1 MITYEQQGK
10 IFVVTGTTKDDVNLT
25 VPSSIDGNVMSKI
38 EANSFTEMAKLKKV
52 IIPGSIKVIGAYS
65 FASCPLLKEVI
76 IEEGVEV
83 IEDWAFISCN
93 IDKIKLPKSIKSIGK
108 NAFLGNLCKF
118 DIDEE
123 MKSKDQ
129 NKGARSHTNNR
140 TAVFPLAL
148 MEAKNNINSEIIESR
163 SKYIDSQL
171 DLVENGGMLIS
182 ELDVPFLFNHDE
194 FLVSFFSKKE
204 IENIKFDIDSESK
217 TQIGLYAENDPDFL
231 LLKINLVQGSTL
243 LSSFYIKTPYLED
256 ISIENVTTEHIE
268 NKGIHYYFIN
278 ARISMLN
285 YGNGNINREFA
296 LNLFNDFT
304 GKYQT
309 ELNNGLI
316 NEEQFN
322 DIKDTI
328 DAKII
333 EVMDGFLSQ
342 IDGAPLYT
350 YALNL
355 LRYLANDDSFDNKG
369 LVQNYIFEH
378 QVQYYNELTDYKSLE
393 KICFVDVYDT
403 LEFIKTTTGMSLD
416 ELNKKYDISLT
427 DASGMDITEDEAKS
441 YQNIFVD
448 LETNYIMHGDFLLYI
463 YKELQRL
470 NNQFSVLAFSA

>member
-10 IFVVTGTTKDDVNLT
+10 IFVVTGTTKDEVNLT
-25 VPSSIDGNVMSKI
+25 VPSNIDGNVMSKI
-38 EANSFTEMAKLKKV
+38 EPNSFTEMAKLKKV

-65 FASCPLLKEVI
+65 FASCPLLREVI

-123 MKSKDQ
+123 MKSKDS
-129 NKGARSHTNNR
+129 NKGRSHTNNR
-140 TAVFPLAL
+140 AAVFPLAL

-163 SKYIDSQL
+163 SRYIDSQL
-171 DLVENGGMLIS
+171 DLVDNSGMLLS
-182 ELDVPFLFNHDE
+182 QLDVPFLFNHDE
-194 FLVSFFSKKE
+194 FLVSFFSKRE
-204 IENIKFDIDSESK
+204 IEKISFDIDSESK

-231 LLKINLVQGSTL
+231 LLKINLMQGATQ

-256 ISIENVTTEHIE
+256 LSIENVTTEHVE

-278 ARISMLN
+278 ARISMLC
-285 YGNGNINREFA
+285 YGNGNISREFA

-316 NEEQFN
+316 TEEQFN

-328 DAKII
+328 DSKII
-333 EVMDGFLSQ
+333 DVMDGFLSQ

-350 YALNL
+350 YSLNL
-355 LRYLANDDSFDNKG
+355 LRYLANDESFDNRN
-369 LVQNYIFEH
+369 LIH
-378 QVQYYNELTDYKSLE
+378 YN
-393 KICFVDVYDT
+393 I
-403 LEFIKTTTGMSLD
+403 
-416 ELNKKYDISLT
+416 
-427 DASGMDITEDEAKS
+427 
-441 YQNIFVD
+441 
-448 LETNYIMHGDFLLYI
+448 
-463 YKELQRL
+463 
-470 NNQFSVLAFSA
+470 

>member
-10 IFVVTGTTKDDVNLT
+10 IFVVTGSTKDEINLT
-25 VPSSIDGNVMSKI
+25 VSSQIDGNTISKI
-38 EANSFTEMAKLKKV
+38 EQSSFTEMAKLKKV

-65 FASCPLLKEVI
+65 FANCPLLKEVV

-123 MKSKDQ
+123 MNAKDA
-129 NKGARSHTNNR
+129 NKPRSHTNYR
-140 TAVFPLAL
+140 AAVFPLAL
-148 MEAKNNINSEIIESR
+148 MEAKENINSEIIESR
-163 SKYIDSQL
+163 SRYIDSQL
-171 DLVENGGMLIS
+171 DLVQSGSMLQS
-182 ELDVPFLFNHDE
+182 QLDVPFLFNHDE
-194 FLVSFFSKKE
+194 FLVAFFSKKE
-204 IENIKFDIDSESK
+204 INNISFSIDSESR
-217 TQIGLYAENDPDFL
+217 TQIGLYSENDPDFL
-231 LLKINLVQGSTL
+231 LLKINLMQGNTL
-243 LSSFYIKTPYLED
+243 LSSIYLKTPYLED
-256 ISIENVTTEHIE
+256 VSIENVKTDHIE

-278 ARISMLN
+278 ASISMLC
-285 YGNGNINREFA
+285 YGNGNVNREFA

-316 NEEQFN
+316 NESQFQ
-322 DIKDTI
+322 DVKDTI
-328 DAKII
+328 DSKII

-350 YALNL
+350 YSVNL
-355 LRYLANDDSFDNKG
+355 LRYLANDESFENSG
-369 LVQNYIFEH
+369 MIQNYIFEH
-378 QVQYYNELTDYKSLE
+378 QVKYYNELSDYKSLE

-403 LEFIKTTTGMSLD
+403 LEFIKTTTGMTLE
-416 ELNKKYDISLT
+416 ELNKKYDIELT
-427 DASGMDITEDEAKS
+427 DASGYIISEEEAKS
-441 YQNIFVD
+441 YQNIFMD

>member
-10 IFVVTGTTKDDVNLT
+10 IFVVTGSTKDEVNLT
-25 VPSSIDGNVMSKI
+25 VPSNIDGNLMSKI
-38 EANSFTEMAKLKKV
+38 EQNSFTEMGKLKKV
-52 IIPGSIKVIGAYS
+52 IIPGTVKVIGAYS

-123 MKSKDQ
+123 MKSKDS
-129 NKGARSHTNNR
+129 NKGRSHTNNR

-163 SKYIDSQL
+163 SRYIDSQL
-171 DLVENGGMLIS
+171 DLVDNGGMTLS
-182 ELDVPFLFNHDE
+182 QLDVPFLFNHDE
-194 FLVSFFSKKE
+194 FLVSFFSKRE
-204 IENIKFDIDSESK
+204 IEKISFDIDSESK

-231 LLKINLVQGSTL
+231 LLKINLMQGATL

-256 ISIENVTTEHIE
+256 LSIENVTTEHIE

-278 ARISMLN
+278 ARISMLC
-285 YGNGNINREFA
+285 YGNGNISREFA

-316 NEEQFN
+316 TEDQFN

-328 DAKII
+328 DSKII

-350 YALNL
+350 YSLNL
-355 LRYLANDDSFDNKG
+355 LRYLANDESFENRNLIQD
-369 LVQNYIFEH
+369 YIFEH
-378 QVQYYNELTDYKSLE
+378 QVKYYNELTDYKSLE

-403 LEFIKTTTGMSLD
+403 LEFIKTTTGMSLE
-416 ELNKKYDISLT
+416 ELNKKYDITLT
-427 DASGMDITEDEAKS
+427 DASGMDITEEEAKS
-441 YQNIFVD
+441 YQNIFMD

>member
-10 IFVVTGTTKDDVNLT
+10 IFVVTGTTKDEINLT
-25 VPSSIDGNVMSKI
+25 VPSNIDGNLMSKI
-38 EANSFTEMAKLKKV
+38 EPNSFTEMAKLKKV

-123 MKSKDQ
+123 MKAKDQ
-129 NKGARSHTNNR
+129 NKGARNHTNNR
-140 TAVFPLAL
+140 TAIFPLAL

-256 ISIENVTTEHIE
+256 ISIENVNTEHIE

-278 ARISMLN
+278 ARISMLC
-285 YGNGNINREFA
+285 YGNGNISREFA

-333 EVMDGFLSQ
+333 DVMDGFLSQ

-350 YALNL
+350 YSLNL

-403 LEFIKTTTGMSLD
+403 LEFIKTTTGMSLE

-427 DASGMDITEDEAKS
+427 DASGMDITEEEAKS

>member
-25 VPSSIDGNVMSKI
+25 IPSNVDGNTMSKI
-38 EANSFTEMAKLKKV
+38 EPNSFTEMAKLKKV

-65 FASCPLLKEVI
+65 FASCPLLKEVV

-83 IEDWAFISCN
+83 IEDWAFISCS
-93 IDKIKLPKSIKSIGK
+93 IDKIKLPKSIKSVGK

-118 DIDEE
+118 DVDEE
-123 MKSKDQ
+123 MKAKDS
-129 NKGARSHTNNR
+129 NKTRAHTNNR
-140 TAVFPLAL
+140 AAVFPLAL

-163 SKYIDSQL
+163 SRYVDSQL
-171 DLVENGGMLIS
+171 DLVDTGGMTLQL
-182 ELDVPFLFNHDE
+182 LDVPFLFNHDE
-194 FLVSFFSKKE
+194 FMVAFFSKKE
-204 IENIKFDIDSESK
+204 IDKISFEIDSESK

-231 LLKINLVQGSTL
+231 LIKINLMYGSTQ

-256 ISIENVTTEHIE
+256 LSIENINCEHID

-278 ARISMLN
+278 ARISMLC
-285 YGNGNINREFA
+285 YGNGNVSREFA

-316 NEEQFN
+316 TEDQFN
-322 DIKDTI
+322 DVKDSI

-333 EVMDGFLSQ
+333 DVIDGFLTQ

-350 YALNL
+350 YSVNL
-355 LRYLANDDSFDNKG
+355 LRFLANDETFENAG

-378 QVQYYNELTDYKSLE
+378 QVKYYNELSDYKSLE
-393 KICFVDVYDT
+393 RICFVDVYET
-403 LEFIKTTTGMSLD
+403 LEFIKTTSGMSLE
-416 ELNKKYDISLT
+416 ELNQKYNISLT
-427 DASGMDITEDEAKS
+427 DASGFEITEEEAKS
-441 YQNIFVD
+441 YQNIFMD
-448 LETNYIMHGDFLLYI
+448 LETNYILHGDFLLYI